1 MKKIIFCLFFLMLL
15 GGCSTK
21 KTEKYETIIE
31 EMVSESDK
39 YIMVYNEAGYYN
51 TDCYYVQG
59 LKMIGNESVLKNEE
73 LRAQIKNYYD
83 PLIED
88 ADIYLLSKIAI
99 VYDAFSLESNIKNI
113 ILTKEKPSYDYGMAF
128 TLWALALLDIDDED
142 YINYVRD
149 FDNATYKDCDYAGMC
164 ALALSYFQADLSNI
178 ISFIDEE
185 IKNNFPS
192 SWSGKNCCSIAFAYL
207 GYLLTDNLDKIDL
220 EEIYHYYE
228 NKAFRNL
235 DNEDLDYGYASPQ
248 AFLMLCYYQN
258 YA

>member
-73 LRAQIKNYYD
+73 LRLRIKNYYD

-88 ADIYLLSKIAI
+88 ADIYLLSKILLC
-99 VYDAFSLESNIKNI
+99 FIK
-113 ILTKEKPSYDYGMAF
+113 
-128 TLWALALLDIDDED
+128 
-142 YINYVRD
+142 
-149 FDNATYKDCDYAGMC
+149 
-164 ALALSYFQADLSNI
+164 I
-178 ISFIDEE
+178 IS
-185 IKNNFPS
+185 NVH
-192 SWSGKNCCSIAFAYL
+192 
-207 GYLLTDNLDKIDL
+207 
-220 EEIYHYYE
+220 IYI
-228 NKAFRNL
+228 
-235 DNEDLDYGYASPQ
+235 
-248 AFLMLCYYQN
+248 
-258 YA
+258 